1 MTNILIAVAIG
12 FVGYILFKNYKF
24 RMLCEQAYNKRFLVV
39 PTMLYIFPKE
49 QDQEEDEHYEDEM
62 LRKLMGKEKVEE
74 SRKSVNT
81 RTVIDLEQV
90 QAISEWSTSIAED
103 DAIVNDCCLV
113 VFKDGSD
120 LLVFEPFDSMQDS
133 LSVYL
138 GYKYV

>member
-1 MTNILIAVAIG
+1 MTNILIAIAIG

-49 QDQEEDEHYEDEM
+49 QDQEDEHYEDEM

-90 QAISEWSTSIAED
+90 QCISEWSTSTAED
-103 DAIVNDCCLV
+103 DKIINDCCLV

>member
-1 MTNILIAVAIG
+1 MTNILVAIAIG

-39 PTMLYIFPKE
+39 PTMLYIFSRE
-49 QDQEEDEHYEDEM
+49 QDEEDEHYEDEM
-62 LRKLMGKEKVEE
+62 LRKLMGKEKIEDTK
-74 SRKSVNT
+74 KSVNT

-90 QAISEWSTSIAED
+90 QCISEWSTSTAED
-103 DAIVNDCCLV
+103 STIVNDCCLV
-113 VFKDGSD
+113 MFKDGTD